1 MRPVETLGRF
11 AFAGHTMRAFIQ
23 AIAEAMRQPP
33 SRHCADLIRDGHEGE
48 GID

>member
-1 MRPVETLGRF
+1 M
-11 AFAGHTMRAFIQ
+11 HAFIQ

-33 SRHCADLIRDGHEGE
+33 SPHCAQLSRKGHEGE